1 MKHMGYPDKP
11 VASITEDL
19 FHVEVYVDALCQFI
33 ETCDTPMTVSI
44 QGDWG
49 SGKTSMMNMMKARMA
64 DSIWPVW
71 FNTWQFSQFD
81 MGNSLAFSMIDLG
94 IVKYNF
100 EVGAGKENFV
110 WA

>member
-1 MKHMGYPDKP
+1 MKHVGYPDKP

-49 SGKTSMMNMMKARMA
+49 SGKTSMMNMMRAK
-64 DSIWPVW
+64 
-71 FNTWQFSQFD
+71 
-81 MGNSLAFSMIDLG
+81 LAGVVQYLAVLTVRYGEFACILDDGCVAEGRELRQ
-94 IVKYNF
+94 
-100 EVGAGKENFV
+100 
-110 WA
+110 